1 MEKEHFLLIY
11 YGRILK
17 NAVTIKNK
25 YVIVRFF
32 AYMKSLEGSHVC
44 KKVH

>member
-11 YGRILK
+11 NNRILK

-32 AYMKSLEGSHVC
+32 AYMRSLEGSHVR
-44 KKVH
+44 KKAH